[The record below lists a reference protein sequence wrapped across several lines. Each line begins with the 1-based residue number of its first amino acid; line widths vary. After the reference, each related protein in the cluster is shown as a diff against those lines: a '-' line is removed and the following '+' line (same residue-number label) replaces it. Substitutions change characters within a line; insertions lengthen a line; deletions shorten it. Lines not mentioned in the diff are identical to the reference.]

1 MEKKLSKDKLI
12 EKAESLGIDI
22 KGEPIYQ
29 SSSGRHEFAS
39 EYEIQRRIMEKES
52 HNRATRLF
60 WLALISALASLVSA
74 IAAWTAI
81 LK

>member
-1 MEKKLSKDKLI
+1 MKKQLSKDELI
-12 EKAESLGIDI
+12 EKSKRLGIDI
-22 KGEPIYQ
+22 KGEHIYK
-29 SSSGRHEFAS
+29 SSSGRKEFAD

-52 HNRATRLF
+52 HNRSTRLF